1 MAGVVAARAPWRED
15 RSPSHLSDSTRVSSD
30 PPAVH
35 PARDDDD
42 HHPASVVPSSSI
54 HEVQDLLASL
64 RVAPNQVA
72 GHSSKGVGLPSLVDD
87 SGHFLKPAPDD
98 RKGVAELAFYERV
111 WKGVEH
117 HEHHEPDEPADDDEA
132 CSRTKN
138 HRIRDDDGGKAT
150 MMPPPSLAGI
160 APFVPK
166 FHGVLVVDP
175 STVVSV
181 AGDDPTA
188 AAARDA
194 ASRGQR
200 AAFLRLEDVTAGFRK
215 PCVIDLKVGLR
226 TYSERGHDSAYVAK
240 RSAHDRRSGQF
251 EVGFKVCGMQT
262 WRRDGG
268 RARRRGGGGGRDED
282 ENTST
287 GKNEGWANE
296 IDSSDAA
303 SAKVKRLR
311 QVRSEGKRRV
321 DPDGWIRNTRPY
333 SWARGLCTKEDARR
347 ALEEF
352 VGVPLGDSKNDD
364 SKNDDSEGSDDDD
377 DDAGSDAVHDE
388 TALPAGSSS
397 SGDRDGSCSNGRSNA
412 LSENGVRSRRVGRG
426 SPRRS
431 NFARE
436 VYTEALRQIA
446 SMRAWFATQRTLHL
460 LGSSVLI
467 VYEGDRTANRDDG
480 GSIPVRVKAI
490 DFCNYVEGGG
500 ELDTNF
506 GEGLDRLSRM
516 LESIV
521 AAHSEEKS

>member
-1 MAGVVAARAPWRED
+1 MAGLVAARAPWRED

-30 PPAVH
+30 PPAAH
-35 PARDDDD
+35 PAARDDDD
-42 HHPASVVPSSSI
+42 DDDDDPPSLP
-54 HEVQDLLASL
+54 EVEDLLASL

-111 WKGVEH
+111 WRGVEH
-117 HEHHEPDEPADDDEA
+117 GDAGDDDDDDEA
-132 CSRTKN
+132 CSRKKE
-138 HRIRDDDGGKAT
+138 HRRDGNGGKAGALPST
-150 MMPPPSLAGI
+150 STSLAGI

-188 AAARDA
+188 AAAREA

-200 AAFLRLEDVTAGFRK
+200 AVFLRLEDVTAGFRK

-262 WRRDGG
+262 WEREG
-268 RARRRGGGGGRDED
+268 RRGWGGGAGGADEKTT
-282 ENTST
+282 E
-287 GKNEGWANE
+287 NEGWENE
-296 IDSSDAA
+296 IESDANNA
-303 SAKVKRLR
+303 SSSSSPAKVKRLR
-311 QVRSEGKRRV
+311 QVRSEGGRWM
-321 DPDGWIRNTRPY
+321 DPDGWVRNTRPY

-352 VGVPLGDSKNDD
+352 VGVGPSN
-364 SKNDDSEGSDDDD
+364 DDDD
-377 DDAGSDAVHDE
+377 SAFDDDADDANHLNSVHDEDAGSCDE
-388 TALPAGSSS
+388 IAP
-397 SGDRDGSCSNGRSNA
+397 RDGSCSDGVPRSNK
-412 LSENGVRSRRVGRG
+412 ERVRRKKKKNR
-426 SPRRS
+426 
-431 NFARE
+431 AKE
-436 VYTEALRQIA
+436 VYSEALRQIA
-446 SMRAWFATQRTLHL
+446 AMRAWFATQRELHL

-467 VYEGDRTANRDDG
+467 VYEGDDRTGHCGSGNDE

-490 DFCNYVEGGG
+490 DFCNYVEGAG

-506 GEGLDRLSRM
+506 GAGLDRLSVM
-516 LESIV
+516 LESIM
-521 AAHSEEKS
+521 AAS

>member
-1 MAGVVAARAPWRED
+1 MAGVVAARAPWRDD

-30 PPAVH
+30 PPPAVH
-35 PARDDDD
+35 PTSRDDDPPRD
-42 HHPASVVPSSSI
+42 DVPPSSVL
-54 HEVQDLLASL
+54 EVEDLLASL

-111 WKGVEH
+111 WKGVER
-117 HEHHEPDEPADDDEA
+117 DDDDDDDDEA
-132 CSRTKN
+132 CSRKKDHADGRN
-138 HRIRDDDGGKAT
+138 GGKAGGPRT
-150 MMPPPSLAGI
+150 KSTSLAGI

-175 STVVSV
+175 STIVSV

-200 AAFLRLEDVTAGFRK
+200 AVFLRLEDVTAGFRK

-240 RSAHDRRSGQF
+240 RSAHDKRSGQF

-262 WRRDGG
+262 WERRG
-268 RARRRGGGGGRDED
+268 RRGGGGGGRNDEFLT
-282 ENTST
+282 E
-287 GKNEGWANE
+287 KNEGWAE
-296 IDSSDAA
+296 IGSSR
-303 SAKVKRLR
+303 SSPPAKVKRLR
-311 QVRSEGKRRV
+311 QVRSEGPARSY
-321 DPDGWIRNTRPY
+321 PDGWIRNTRPY

-352 VGVPLGDSKNDD
+352 VGLCGPSNDGDAE
-364 SKNDDSEGSDDDD
+364 SED
-377 DDAGSDAVHDE
+377 DDAGCDSVHCDEDAGSCDE
-388 TALPAGSSS
+388 IARVGSSS
-397 SGDRDGSCSNGRSNA
+397 SGAPAAVSGNARDGSCSDG
-412 LSENGVRSRRVGRG
+412 SEERVRSRRAPLNSHEKKNRVCK
-426 SPRRS
+426 
-431 NFARE
+431 E
-436 VYTEALRQIA
+436 VYSEALRQIA
-446 SMRAWFATQRTLHL
+446 SMRAWFATQRELHL

-467 VYEGDRTANRDDG
+467 VYEGDRTDRSAGSDVE

-490 DFCNYVEGGG
+490 DFCNYVEGAG

-506 GEGLDRLSRM
+506 GAGLDRLSVM

-521 AAHSEEKS
+521 AASGGSEPS

>member
-1 MAGVVAARAPWRED
+1 MAGLVAARAPWRED

-30 PPAVH
+30 PPAAH
-35 PARDDDD
+35 PAARDDDD
-42 HHPASVVPSSSI
+42 DDPPSLP
-54 HEVQDLLASL
+54 EVEDLLASL

-111 WKGVEH
+111 WRGVEH
-117 HEHHEPDEPADDDEA
+117 GGGDDDDDDEA
-132 CSRTKN
+132 CSRKEE
-138 HRIRDDDGGKAT
+138 HRDGNGGKAGA
-150 MMPPPSLAGI
+150 PPSTSTSLAGI
-160 APFVPK
+160 APFVPE

-188 AAARDA
+188 AAAREA

-200 AAFLRLEDVTAGFRK
+200 AVFLRLEDVTAGFRK

-262 WRRDGG
+262 WEREG
-268 RARRRGGGGGRDED
+268 RRGWGGGVEWADEKTT
-282 ENTST
+282 E
-287 GKNEGWANE
+287 NEGWENE
-296 IDSSDAA
+296 IDSHANDA
-303 SAKVKRLR
+303 SSSSSPAKVKRLR
-311 QVRSEGKRRV
+311 QVRSEGGRWV
-321 DPDGWIRNTRPY
+321 DPDGWVRNTRPY

-352 VGVPLGDSKNDD
+352 VDCGP
-364 SKNDDSEGSDDDD
+364 SDDDD
-377 DDAGSDAVHDE
+377 DSERFDDKTDDANHDSVHDEDAGSCDE
-388 TALPAGSSS
+388 IARVGSSS
-397 SGDRDGSCSNGRSNA
+397 SSGRVAPRDGSCSDGGSRSNT
-412 LSENGVRSRRVGRG
+412 ERVR
-426 SPRRS
+426 
-431 NFARE
+431 RE
-436 VYTEALRQIA
+436 KKEKKKNRAEVVYSEALRQIA
-446 SMRAWFATQRTLHL
+446 AMRAWFATQRELHL

-467 VYEGDRTANRDDG
+467 VYEGDDG
-480 GSIPVRVKAI
+480 TGHCGYGNDEGSIPVRVKAI
-490 DFCNYVEGGG
+490 DFCNYVEGAG

-506 GEGLDRLSRM
+506 GAGLDRLSVM

-521 AAHSEEKS
+521 AASSEDP

>member
-1 MAGVVAARAPWRED
+1 MTSG
-15 RSPSHLSDSTRVSSD
+15 DSTRVSSD
-30 PPAVH
+30 PPAAH
-35 PARDDDD
+35 PAARDDDD
-42 HHPASVVPSSSI
+42 DDPPSLP
-54 HEVQDLLASL
+54 EVEDLLASL

-111 WKGVEH
+111 WRGVEH
-117 HEHHEPDEPADDDEA
+117 GGGDDDDDDEA
-132 CSRTKN
+132 CSRKEE
-138 HRIRDDDGGKAT
+138 HRDGNGGKAGA
-150 MMPPPSLAGI
+150 PPSTSTSLAGI
-160 APFVPK
+160 APFVPE

-188 AAARDA
+188 AAAREA

-200 AAFLRLEDVTAGFRK
+200 AVFRRLEDVTAGFRK

-262 WRRDGG
+262 WEREG
-268 RARRRGGGGGRDED
+268 RRGWGGGVEWADEKTT
-282 ENTST
+282 E
-287 GKNEGWANE
+287 NEGWENE
-296 IDSSDAA
+296 IDSHANDA
-303 SAKVKRLR
+303 SSSSSPAKVKRLR
-311 QVRSEGKRRV
+311 QVRSEGGRWV
-321 DPDGWIRNTRPY
+321 DPDGWVRNTRPY

-352 VGVPLGDSKNDD
+352 VDCGP
-364 SKNDDSEGSDDDD
+364 SDDDD
-377 DDAGSDAVHDE
+377 DSERFDDKTDDANHDSVHDEDAGSCDE
-388 TALPAGSSS
+388 IARVGSSS
-397 SGDRDGSCSNGRSNA
+397 SSGRVAPRDGSCSDGGSRSNT
-412 LSENGVRSRRVGRG
+412 ERVR
-426 SPRRS
+426 
-431 NFARE
+431 RE
-436 VYTEALRQIA
+436 KKEKKKNRAEVVYSEALRQIA
-446 SMRAWFATQRTLHL
+446 AMRAWFATQRELHL

-467 VYEGDRTANRDDG
+467 VYEGDDG
-480 GSIPVRVKAI
+480 TGHCGYGNDEGSIPVRVKAI
-490 DFCNYVEGGG
+490 DFCNYVEGAG

-506 GEGLDRLSRM
+506 GAGLDRLSVM

-521 AAHSEEKS
+521 AASSEEP